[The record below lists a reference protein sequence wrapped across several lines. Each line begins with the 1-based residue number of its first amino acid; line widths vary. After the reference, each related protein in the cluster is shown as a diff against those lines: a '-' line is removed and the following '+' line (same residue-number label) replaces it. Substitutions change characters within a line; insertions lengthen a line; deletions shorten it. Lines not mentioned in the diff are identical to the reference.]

1 MKKKGTYSKRVKV
14 DNEKI
19 IELYVKEGWTASRIA
34 TEFDVAPSTVRWRL
48 MQAGVYAGDTR
59 KIREYNTKKK
69 TAVEE
74 AKVNEEVAEIMQ
86 EVPVAKAVRFDE
98 LSDEEKKAR
107 RKESK
112 RRYEE
117 MKRNGLV

>member
-1 MKKKGTYSKRVKV
+1 MKKKGTYSKRVGV
-14 DNEKI
+14 NNEKI

-74 AKVNEEVAEIMQ
+74 ARINEEVAEIMQ
-86 EVPVAKAVRFDE
+86 EVPVEKPVAKMSDDE
-98 LSDEEKKAR
+98 LRQRIAMSKKLAAEKM
-107 RKESK
+107 EQ
-112 RRYEE
+112 
-117 MKRNGLV
+117 MQ